1 MLKLRALAMVVIA
14 VILSVF
20 TGLRTFA
27 TTTVPTTAKVLPAV
41 DPAATPAGWV
51 PIAFGNAQVSV
62 PPTWWVL
69 YNSSVCVTGSP
80 VGDVY
85 VNPRGGFC
93 SATGTPKGETAVT
106 LVPLNEKKYQ
116 PPSAYGQRQV
126 INGIVVYE
134 LYSFSP
140 TANGGTYLVPSR
152 GVEIE
157 AEGPLAKR
165 VVDTLSRSPRAVVL
179 ASGPVTTVP
188 SSWRSVRFAGLRF
201 SVPAN
206 WPMTQTQLTPGLG
219 ICGPTSGVEFLNTTV
234 TLSTDVG
241 PLHYPCALSQAT
253 VQPMANGVQVDSGLR
268 TEPMVT
274 LSFSAHCLVLHG
286 LTACPATS
294 PAYSILVLKV
304 TVPGHKQ
311 PVYVSVG
318 LAGNGMVARTI
329 LYSLRTAS
337 PSRTTP
343 KPIGVVTGV
352 VQVCEGVQVPAG
364 EILHVKVSLYSGSR
378 RVASE
383 TVVSGAK
390 YPFSVSPGTYR
401 LTGWWGSKGVRVRA
415 GRIATANFMNY
426 CV

>member
-206 WPMTQTQLTPGLG
+206 WPMTQTQVTPGPG
-219 ICGPTSGVEFLNTTV
+219 AMCRQQGVAFADTTV
-234 TLSTDVG
+234 TLSTDARP
-241 PLHYPCALSQAT
+241 PLLAFCPRMTPTPQ
-253 VQPMANGVQVDSGLR
+253 QPENGVQVDSGLR
-268 TEPMVT
+268 TEPTVT
-274 LSFSAHCLVLHG
+274 LSLSPHCLVLHS
-286 LTACPATS
+286 LTVCPATS
-294 PAYSILVLKV
+294 PAFSILVMRV
-304 TVPGHKQ
+304 NVPERNK
-311 PVYVSVG
+311 PVFFFMG
-318 LAGNGMVARTI
+318 LAGNGTVARTI
-329 LYSLRTAS
+329 LDSLRPAS

-343 KPIGVVTGV
+343 RPTGVVTGV
-352 VQVCEGVQVPAG
+352 AEDCEAAQVEL
-364 EILHVKVSLYSGSR
+364 LHVKVKASLYSGSK

-383 TVVSGAK
+383 TVVWGTK
-390 YPFSVSPGTYR
+390 YRFSVSPGTYR
-401 LTGWWGSKGVRVRA
+401 LTGWWGSKAVTVRA
-415 GRIATANFMNY
+415 GHIVLVSFWNP
-426 CV
+426 CI